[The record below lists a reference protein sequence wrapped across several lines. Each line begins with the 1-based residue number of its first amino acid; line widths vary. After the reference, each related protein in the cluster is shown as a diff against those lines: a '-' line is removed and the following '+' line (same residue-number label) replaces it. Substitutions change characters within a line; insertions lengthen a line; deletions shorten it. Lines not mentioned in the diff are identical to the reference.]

1 MLCERNDDVIY
12 YTLLSL
18 FIACISACEKVSRHK
33 HHSSINAACAQRGEL
48 ACISEANVEICRQ
61 LVQQKKNI
69 QSTYFWYDSDI
80 SKCKRSF
87 CPILHSINAA
97 SVQILSNATSNA
109 DSCLWCHSLSTFVH
123 FKRYFYSIKITL
135 ASGRLINTDKL
146 TFD

>member
-18 FIACISACEKVSRHK
+18 FIACIAACEKVSRHK

-69 QSTYFWYDSDI
+69 QSTYFGMTAI
-80 SKCKRSF
+80 SQ
-87 CPILHSINAA
+87 N
-97 SVQILSNATSNA
+97 
-109 DSCLWCHSLSTFVH
+109 
-123 FKRYFYSIKITL
+123 
-135 ASGRLINTDKL
+135 ASGLFARYCTPSTLLVFKFCQTLHQTLIVVCDVTV
-146 TFD
+146 